1 MFVPA
6 GDIERVLDTA
16 EIVADR
22 ERQMVADL
30 KTGLPASQVM
40 GKNYETMLKK

>member
-6 GDIERVLDTA
+6 QDMERVLDAA
-16 EIVADR
+16 EAIAAREAAMADSLR
-22 ERQMVADL
+22 KGAPITE
-30 KTGLPASQVM
+30 VM